1 MANIFLQDAF
11 GLISYK
17 LQCPIPSYKI
27 ILMGT
32 VISAVPEPLGEHQK
46 PLGAAGKY
54 ILPVPLAIFIFA
66 DI

>member
-27 ILMGT
+27 ILVGT
-32 VISAVPEPLGEHQK
+32 VIGAVLEPLRKHQK
-46 PLGAAGKY
+46 SLGAAGKY
-54 ILPVPLAIFIFA
+54 ILPVPLAIFIFC
-66 DI
+66 

>member
-17 LQCPIPSYKI
+17 LQCPIPPYKI

-32 VISAVPEPLGEHQK
+32 VIGAVLEPLGEHQK
-46 PLGAAGKY
+46 PLAAAGKY
-54 ILPVPLAIFIFA
+54 ILPVPLAIFIFC
-66 DI
+66 